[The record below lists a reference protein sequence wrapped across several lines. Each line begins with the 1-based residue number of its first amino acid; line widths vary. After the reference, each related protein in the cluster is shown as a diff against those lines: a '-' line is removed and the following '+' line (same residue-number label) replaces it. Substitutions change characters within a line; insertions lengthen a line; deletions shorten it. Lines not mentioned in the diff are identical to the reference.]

1 MPLTGNPRIECR
13 SGSANGDDTLVFTF
27 SNPVTNV
34 DGAGVTSGTGSVSSS
49 QRGSDAHQYNVS
61 LTGVANAQKITV
73 TLTDVS
79 DSAGNSSEAVS
90 ASMVVLIGDVNAN
103 GIISNSD
110 VSATKAQV
118 GM

>member
-1 MPLTGNPRIECR
+1 LPLTGNPRIECR

-27 SNPVTNV
+27 VNPLTSV
-34 DGAGVTSGTGSVSSS
+34 GRASATSGTGDVSGSAI
-49 QRGSDAHQYNVS
+49 GSDAHQYIVDLSGISNAQYISVS
-61 LTGVANAQKITV
+61 LTD
-73 TLTDVS
+73 LT